1 MARVMTSDDAGRVL
15 DDARRMLERDPVAN
29 NLVLARLE
37 QASRSEVAGT
47 FWLVCEARRAPSRC
61 GGPRRWRCC
70 GTRYCTSAP
79 RAEML
84 AW

>member
-15 DDARRMLERDPVAN
+15 DDARPMLERDPVAN

-47 FWLVCEARRAPSRC
+47 FWLVCEARCAPSRC

-70 GTRYCTSAP
+70 GTRLLHERS
-79 RAEML
+79 ES
-84 AW
+84 